1 MDLVQGQRPVMTS
14 GPAEAEAGAS
24 IATGTVL
31 RAQQESIES
40 LRELARLARHVI
52 AADQDRSAP
61 DFAPAFDAECIGCGI
76 RISGAELL
84 QIGDVTGGDAAAD
97 SKVDRLRKGYC
108 ARRTCE
114 SRFYEIR
121 CIARSGID
129 WQAILA
135 MKDGYVSA
143 PQTFAADDDAF
154 ASPSLRK
161 KLILAGGIGIAGVL
175 LLAIAFQYWTG
186 GRIPFLREPEKF
198 EVDPGAAQ
206 WYNDIKEAAA
216 AEN

>member
-1 MDLVQGQRPVMTS
+1 MTS

-24 IATGTVL
+24 SAAGTVV
-31 RAQQESIES
+31 RAGQESIES
-40 LRELARLARHVI
+40 LRELARLARHVLACHQNENDFT
-52 AADQDRSAP
+52 AA
-61 DFAPAFDAECIGCGI
+61 FEAECIGCGI
-76 RISGAELL
+76 QISGAELL
-84 QIGDVTGGDAAAD
+84 QIADLSGGDVASD

-121 CIARSGID
+121 CVAQRGVD

-135 MKDGYVSA
+135 MKDGHVSA
-143 PQTFAADDDAF
+143 PEPLIPDDTPAA
-154 ASPSLRK
+154 SGGWRN
-161 KLILAGGIGIAGVL
+161 KLILIGGIGIAAIL
-175 LLAIAFQYWTG
+175 LLAIAFQYWAG

-198 EVDPGAAQ
+198 EVDPAAAQ
-206 WYNDIKEAAA
+206 WYNELKEAAA